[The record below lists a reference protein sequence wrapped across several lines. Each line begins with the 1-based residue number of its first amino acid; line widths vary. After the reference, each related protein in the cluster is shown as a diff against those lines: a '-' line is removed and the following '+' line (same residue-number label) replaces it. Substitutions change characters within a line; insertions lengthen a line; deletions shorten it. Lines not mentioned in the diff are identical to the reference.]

1 MGNDRILIKNTVM
14 KNLIFLCV
22 VLFIS
27 TTNISAQKKAF
38 QKPAKLPFQGVKE
51 FCSFSKPVKY
61 KVSVTGNKVII
72 TYLYKEYKKIIK
84 GEFKNGKL
92 YTNDKDEDKLI
103 AGKYYILTSTSL
115 SINNLEGGDYIEYPL
130 CN

>member
-1 MGNDRILIKNTVM
+1 M
-14 KNLIFLCV
+14 KNLIFLGV

-38 QKPAKLPFQGVKE
+38 QKPAQLPFHGVKE

-61 KVSVTGNKVII
+61 KVSITGNKVII
-72 TYLYKEYKKIIK
+72 TYLYKEYEKMIK